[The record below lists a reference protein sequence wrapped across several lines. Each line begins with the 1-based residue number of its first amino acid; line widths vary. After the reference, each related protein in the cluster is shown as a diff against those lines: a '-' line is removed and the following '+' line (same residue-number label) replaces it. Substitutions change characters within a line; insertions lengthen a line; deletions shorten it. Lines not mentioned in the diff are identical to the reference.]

1 MYGNLDVAK
10 ESVKAVVE
18 AATSGRYNGYPSSI
32 GKTLGL
38 PNMNNI
44 YSSVYIVKY
53 SSMIWFKAV

>member
-1 MYGNLDVAK
+1 MCFNSSTVFLGDPSVYGNLDVAK

-38 PNMNNI
+38 PPCI
-44 YSSVYIVKY
+44 
-53 SSMIWFKAV
+53 A